1 MISFLVLNIIS
12 FVSTLC
18 LVVPEFIE
26 IIHAYNILLPRPLYI
41 LYNVLHYLMFI
52 IGLVQAVTSI
62 VAARYSCLAVCGQ
75 NQNYPTTIM
84 FADDP
89 TTKNESNLVPLVLN
103 VETTKTYE

>member
-12 FVSTLC
+12 SVSTLC
-18 LVVPEFIE
+18 LVVPQFID
-26 IIHAYNILLPRPLYI
+26 IVHANYENKMPLYI
-41 LYNVLHYLMFI
+41 LSVVLHYLMFV

>member
-1 MISFLVLNIIS
+1 M
-12 FVSTLC
+12 
-18 LVVPEFIE
+18 
-26 IIHAYNILLPRPLYI
+26 PRPLYI

-75 NQNYPTTIM
+75 NQNYSTTIM

-103 VETTKTYE
+103 IETAKTYE

>member
-12 FVSTLC
+12 SVSTLC

-26 IIHAYNILLPRPLYI
+26 IIHAYYENKRPIYI
-41 LYNVLHYLMFI
+41 LSVVLHYLMFV

-103 VETTKTYE
+103 VETAKTYE

>member
-12 FVSTLC
+12 SVSTLC

-26 IIHAYNILLPRPLYI
+26 IIHARYENKRPEYI
-41 LYNVLHYLMFI
+41 LSVVLHYLMFI

-75 NQNYPTTIM
+75 NQNYSTTIM

-103 VETTKTYE
+103 VETANTYE